1 MADILKR
8 LIYKMEIA
16 FIYIYCSKWAHFDI
30 VNNLFVTRDDT
41 T

>member
-1 MADILKR
+1 
-8 LIYKMEIA
+8 MEIA
-16 FIYIYCSKWAHFDI
+16 FIYIYSIKRAHFDT